1 MLRKIIEHIIDFF
14 VYSANTM
21 YSIKNHSLLQD
32 NNKLKGKYSGKVF
45 ILATGSSAGK
55 LDLSCLKDEY
65 TIGVNRFFLHPQYE
79 DLNVDFFTLIEDWS
93 YRKLTGLSWIAEMCF
108 LKSKRSMITFLHS
121 SAFTYINNDK
131 VDYEYRNKK
140 NLFDKKK
147 IHYVVPSGN
156 FSSVDNIQSNIDK
169 PCNIMS
175 GSLYFSIGLAM
186 YLGFNKVYLIG
197 ADYASEPIHIGHFY
211 DGLNEI
217 WGRNEM
223 NTSSHPDLYDNMI
236 NQHAMIK
243 SYAEKNDTEIFNV
256 IKKGS
261 SSPIFNSISIEEISK
276 ELQ

>member
-1 MLRKIIEHIIDFF
+1 M
-14 VYSANTM
+14 
-21 YSIKNHSLLQD
+21 
-32 NNKLKGKYSGKVF
+32 
-45 ILATGSSAGK
+45 
-55 LDLSCLKDEY
+55 
-65 TIGVNRFFLHPQYE
+65 
-79 DLNVDFFTLIEDWS
+79 
-93 YRKLTGLSWIAEMCF
+93 
-108 LKSKRSMITFLHS
+108 
-121 SAFTYINNDK
+121 
-131 VDYEYRNKK
+131 
-140 NLFDKKK
+140 
-147 IHYVVPSGN
+147 PSGN

-223 NTSSHPDLYDNMI
+223 NTSSHPDLHDNMI